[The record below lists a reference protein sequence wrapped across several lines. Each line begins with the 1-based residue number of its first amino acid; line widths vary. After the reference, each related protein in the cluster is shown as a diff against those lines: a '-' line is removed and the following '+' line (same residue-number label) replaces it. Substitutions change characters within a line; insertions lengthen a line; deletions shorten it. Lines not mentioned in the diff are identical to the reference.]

1 MRNLIY
7 CFISDSESSTKDWDI
22 ESENDDYNSE
32 SSDLNEDSSSQLD
45 SESDTSVTSEGGSFS
60 DEELGEG
67 DQPVCEGTSI
77 KRRTFE
83 ATFLALANKHKCSKS
98 ARNNILKF
106 LDLFVPKANLPTS
119 NYTLEKTLMEGMD
132 IQFSKLTLCI
142 LCNTKMSEGKCSNES
157 CVQFN
162 KKLNDY
168 EMEICYFIP
177 IKDQIQQISTGV

>member
-1 MRNLIY
+1 M
-7 CFISDSESSTKDWDI
+7 FISDSESSTKDWDI

-32 SSDLNEDSSSQLD
+32 TSNLNEDSLSELD
-45 SESDTSVTSEGGSFS
+45 SESDHSATTDTESHGGSSS

-83 ATFLALANKHKCSKS
+83 ATFLALANKHKFSKS
-98 ARNNILKF
+98 ARSNILKF
-106 LDLFVPKANLPTS
+106 LDLFVPKPNLPTS
-119 NYTLEKTLMEGMD
+119 NYTLEKKLMEGMD
-132 IQFSKLTLCI
+132 IHFSKLTLCI
-142 LCNTKMSEGKCSNES
+142 HCNTKISEGKCSNES

-162 KKLNDY
+162 KNLNDY

-177 IKDQIQQISTGV
+177 IKDQIQRILTGM